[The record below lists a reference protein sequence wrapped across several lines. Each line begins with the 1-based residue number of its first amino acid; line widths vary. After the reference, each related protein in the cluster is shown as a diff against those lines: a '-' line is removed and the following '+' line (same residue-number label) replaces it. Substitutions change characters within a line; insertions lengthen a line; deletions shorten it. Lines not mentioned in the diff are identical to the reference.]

1 MSKLV
6 RCRCCEASVSDE
18 AEACPRCGQP
28 KPGAG
33 PRPSW
38 EIEVKRL
45 LASGKTIEAI
55 KLVRETHPKLR
66 LKEARDL
73 VDSM

>member
-1 MSKLV
+1 MSKLI

-18 AEACPRCGQP
+18 AEVCPLCGQP
-28 KPGAG
+28 QPAV

-38 EIEVKRL
+38 EIEAKQL

-55 KLVRETHPKLR
+55 KLVRETHPGLG
-66 LKEARDL
+66 LKKAKDL
-73 VDSM
+73 VDSI

>member
-1 MSKLV
+1 MSKLI

-28 KPGAG
+28 KPAS

-38 EIEVKRL
+38 EIEAKRL

-55 KLVRETHPKLR
+55 KLVRETHPRLR
-66 LKEARDL
+66 LKEAKDL
-73 VDSM
+73 VESM

>member
-1 MSKLV
+1 MAKLV
-6 RCRCCEASVSDE
+6 RCRCCKESVSDE
-18 AEACPRCGQP
+18 AQVCPRCGQP
-28 KPGAG
+28 QPG

-38 EIEVKRL
+38 EIEVKQL

-55 KLVRETHPKLR
+55 KLVRDSHPGLG
-66 LKEARDL
+66 LKEAKDL

>member
-1 MSKLV
+1 MSKLI

-28 KPGAG
+28 KPAN

-38 EIEVKRL
+38 EIEAKQL

-55 KLVRETHPKLR
+55 KLVRETHPGLG
-66 LKEARDL
+66 LKAASDL
-73 VDSM
+73 VDSI